1 VILRLRR
8 IFLAAFS
15 GALLPLTV
23 VATAQQEKAEAWL
36 SEPGPTFVVPAK
48 DIPAKW
54 TVIAYGDT
62 RFTNPANTEV
72 TNPKVRRWLV
82 DKIASEHPDAL
93 LVSGDLPYN
102 GSVSADYDVFR
113 KETEIWR
120 TEKLRVFP
128 TLGNHELSHDPAL
141 GLKNWWATF
150 PELKGRRW
158 YSVQFGNAYFIA
170 LDSDVPLTAESEQRK
185 WLADQLA
192 HLPKETQFVLV
203 ELHHP
208 PVADN
213 VPALEIHFVRPNEDA
228 LAAFL
233 KERAPH
239 LKARIV
245 VIAGHVHNYAR
256 FEQGGV
262 TYLVSGGGG
271 AKPHP
276 VFREEKDLYKDP
288 PQVNYHYVKFVF
300 DGESMN
306 ATMYRVDSEAAEPV
320 WEAKDSFR
328 VATAK

>member
-1 VILRLRR
+1 MKR
-8 IFLAAFS
+8 IFLAALC
-15 GALLPLTV
+15 GATLALTG
-23 VATAQQEKAEAWL
+23 AAAAQQVKAEALL
-36 SEPGPTFVVPAK
+36 SGQGPTFVVPKK

-93 LVSGDLPYN
+93 LVSGDLPYD
-102 GSVSADYDVFR
+102 GSVNADYDVFR
-113 KETEIWR
+113 KETAIWK
-120 TEKLRVFP
+120 TEKLRVYP
-128 TLGNHELSHDPAL
+128 ALGNHELAHDPAV
-141 GLKNWWATF
+141 GLRNWWETF

-158 YSVQFGNAYFIA
+158 YSVQFGNAYFVA

-192 HLPKETQFVLV
+192 HLPKETQFVLL

-213 VPALEIHFVRPNEDA
+213 VPELEIHFVRPNENS
-228 LAAFL
+228 LAVFL
-233 KERAPH
+233 EEQAPH
-239 LKARIV
+239 LKAKLV

-256 FEQGGV
+256 FEQREV

-276 VFREEKDLYKDP
+276 VFREEKDLYKNP
-288 PQVNYHYVKFVF
+288 PAVNFHYVKFTF
-300 DGESMN
+300 DGEGLN
-306 ATMYRVDSEAAEPV
+306 AAMYRVDSEADAPV
-320 WEAKDSFR
+320 WEKRDSFR
-328 VATAK
+328 VAAAK